1 MTKSILRTALLLF
14 ITLIV
19 LGAGALLWLWNDMRH
34 ELEQP
39 MQVTDKGII
48 FTVQPGMNISRITDH
63 LHRDGILQKPHYLVW
78 ETRRLGKG
86 SQIKAGEYQIKPS
99 TTPLAFLEMLVEGRV
114 VQYSLTF
121 IEGSTF
127 REMMLTID
135 QHPKL
140 VHTLRGLDDQMVMER
155 IGQPN
160 THPEGMFF
168 PDTYTFPAGT
178 TDQTI
183 LRRAFEDMAK
193 TLVKTWTGRAQ
204 DLPYTSPYH
213 ALIMASIVEKE
224 TAVSSER
231 PRIAGVFV
239 RRLRRGMLLQTD
251 PSVIYA
257 LGQNYDG
264 NIRRVDLQIDSLYNT
279 YRYPGLTPTPIAMPG
294 AASIHAALHPEDGD
308 ALYFVAKGD
317 GSHEFS
323 ATLGQHNQAVAR
335 YQMRQRSNVQ

>member
-1 MTKSILRTALLLF
+1 
-14 ITLIV
+14 
-19 LGAGALLWLWNDMRH
+19 
-34 ELEQP
+34 
-39 MQVTDKGII
+39 
-48 FTVQPGMNISRITDH
+48 
-63 LHRDGILQKPHYLVW
+63 
-78 ETRRLGKG
+78 
-86 SQIKAGEYQIKPS
+86 
-99 TTPLAFLEMLVEGRV
+99 MLVEGRV

-127 REMMLTID
+127 REMMQTIE

-140 VHTLRGLDDQMVMER
+140 IHTLRGLDDGMIMER

-178 TDQTI
+178 ADHTI

-193 TLVKTWTGRAQ
+193 TLVQTWAERAR
-204 DLPYTSPYH
+204 DLPYSSPYQ

-239 RRLRRGMLLQTD
+239 RRLKRGMLLQTD
-251 PSVIYA
+251 PTVIYA
-257 LGQNYDG
+257 LGQGFDG
-264 NIRRVDLQIDSLYNT
+264 NIRRGDLQIDSPYNT

-294 AASIHAALHPEDGD
+294 AASIHAALHPADGD
-308 ALYFVAKGD
+308 TLYFVAKGD

-323 ATLGQHNQAVAR
+323 ATLDQHNRAVAR
-335 YQMRQRSNVQ
+335 YQLRRGPNTQ